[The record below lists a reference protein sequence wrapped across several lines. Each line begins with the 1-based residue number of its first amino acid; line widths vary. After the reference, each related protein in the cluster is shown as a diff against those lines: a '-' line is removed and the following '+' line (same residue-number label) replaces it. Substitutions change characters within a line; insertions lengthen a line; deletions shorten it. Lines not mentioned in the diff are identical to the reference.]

1 MGNKGLDKHKRV
13 IHSAGKLPLGK
24 PGGFRPGCPLRW
36 LLSPVAGDFAPSL
49 CLKFPLEL
57 IYMFLNPLDLFIVIK
72 IFSVL

>member
-1 MGNKGLDKHKRV
+1 MDSKDLDKQKRM
-13 IHSAGKLPLGK
+13 IHGADRLPLGK
-24 PGGFRPGCPLRW
+24 SGGFRPGCPLRW

-57 IYMFLNPLDLFIVIK
+57 IYVFLNPLDLFIVIK